1 VLSIGL
7 DKIRLRLW
15 LGLFFVALALPTAVL
30 VRQAYTQLKWEA
42 FYQYRV
48 LAEELA
54 TRIDGRLTE
63 LIEDQE
69 DRRFADYE
77 FLVVAGGPSSN
88 FLQRSPLS
96 DYPVITP
103 IPGLLG
109 YFQVDAEGSFSTP
122 LLPRIGADPEAYGIS
137 TGELGQRRELAN
149 RLQQILR
156 PAGPATAENSPRPT
170 GLSSAPPAV
179 ELAQQM
185 DRARAGSATLESS
198 MDLAKKRAVGDLRRD
213 FDAPLEIA
221 AQLDKPRDALPGQIR
236 VEELELDD
244 RYQAEADVPDASL
257 PAMTESTRPG
267 RRVSRKEQSLLPE
280 QASVSSPAET
290 KLTSVAPNDLRI
302 DVFESEIDPFALSLF
317 DNEHFV
323 LYRKVWRDGSRYIQG
338 AIIQL
343 QPFLQGV
350 LAEAFQPTALSRM
363 SDLVVA
369 YEGNVLSALR
379 GQSQRAQLYG
389 AEDLKGSLL
398 YRTRLSSPLDN
409 LELIFTLTR
418 LPPGPGSTLVGWT
431 AALLTVVLAGGVFL
445 MYRLGLRQ
453 IELSRQQQDFVSAV
467 SHELKTPLTS
477 IRMYGE
483 MLREGWASE
492 EKKQSYYGY
501 IHDESERLSR
511 LIGNILQLARLTRND
526 LPVDLKTVSV
536 GELMEAIRSKI
547 LSHAERSGFGLELD
561 CDVETGAVLLRLDL
575 DCLSQ
580 IFINLVDNA
589 IKFSVGAPQK
599 KIDLGCRLNQ
609 DGQVMFSV
617 RDYGPG
623 VPSEQMKK
631 IFKLFYR
638 TESELTR
645 ETIGTGIGLALVKQ
659 LVQRMSGQVDV
670 VNRDPGA
677 EFRLYFPIV

>member
-1 VLSIGL
+1 
-7 DKIRLRLW
+7 
-15 LGLFFVALALPTAVL
+15 
-30 VRQAYTQLKWEA
+30 
-42 FYQYRV
+42 
-48 LAEELA
+48 
-54 TRIDGRLTE
+54 
-63 LIEDQE
+63 
-69 DRRFADYE
+69 
-77 FLVVAGGPSSN
+77 
-88 FLQRSPLS
+88 
-96 DYPVITP
+96 
-103 IPGLLG
+103 
-109 YFQVDAEGSFSTP
+109 
-122 LLPRIGADPEAYGIS
+122 
-137 TGELGQRRELAN
+137 
-149 RLQQILR
+149 
-156 PAGPATAENSPRPT
+156 
-170 GLSSAPPAV
+170 
-179 ELAQQM
+179 
-185 DRARAGSATLESS
+185 
-198 MDLAKKRAVGDLRRD
+198 
-213 FDAPLEIA
+213 
-221 AQLDKPRDALPGQIR
+221 
-236 VEELELDD
+236 
-244 RYQAEADVPDASL
+244 
-257 PAMTESTRPG
+257 
-267 RRVSRKEQSLLPE
+267 
-280 QASVSSPAET
+280 
-290 KLTSVAPNDLRI
+290 
-302 DVFESEIDPFALSLF
+302 
-317 DNEHFV
+317 
-323 LYRKVWRDGSRYIQG
+323 
-338 AIIQL
+338 
-343 QPFLQGV
+343 
-350 LAEAFQPTALSRM
+350 M

-379 GQSQRAQLYG
+379 GQSQRGQLYG

-418 LPPGPGSTLVGWT
+418 LPAGPGSTLVGWT
-431 AALLTVVLAGGVFL
+431 AALLTVVLAGGVSL

-536 GELMEAIRSKI
+536 GDLMESIRSKI
-547 LSHAERSGFGLELD
+547 LSHVERSGFGLELD
-561 CDVETGAVLLRLDL
+561 CDVETGAALLRLDL

-589 IKFSVGAPQK
+589 LKFSAGASQK
-599 KIDLGCRLNQ
+599 KIDIGCRLLQ
-609 DGQVMFSV
+609 HGQVLFSV

-638 TESELTR
+638 TENELTR
-645 ETIGTGIGLALVKQ
+645 ETMGTVIGLALVKQ